1 MPLTE
6 ASRPAL
12 WKFAR
17 VEYDP
22 VRERRVL
29 LYPEG
34 ALLLSDTA
42 GEILGLCNGQRTVAD
57 IADELGEKYRADV
70 RGDVLE
76 YLGQLAE
83 RELVRDVT

>member
-1 MPLTE
+1 MPLTD

-57 IADELGEKYRADV
+57 IAGELGEKYRADV